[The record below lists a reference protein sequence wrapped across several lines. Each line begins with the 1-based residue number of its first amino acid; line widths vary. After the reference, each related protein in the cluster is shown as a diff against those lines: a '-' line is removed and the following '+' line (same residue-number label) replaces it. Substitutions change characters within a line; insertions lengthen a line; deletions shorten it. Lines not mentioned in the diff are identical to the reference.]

1 MASAVPGYPESMLPH
16 EMLQSQVQVE
26 RSLLSRVLAWLALSL
41 ALTTGGVS
49 LYLTGII
56 AISVNP
62 WIFLIVALGLIFAVQ
77 ATARSK
83 NQVLAGGLFAV
94 FSVVEGLF
102 IAPIIQLYLGTTPDA
117 VGEALLGT
125 VGIFLVAAAVVY
137 MTSIN
142 LAAWGRWLFGAL
154 LVGIL
159 VSVATL
165 FFHLAISQL
174 AISLGLGVIF
184 IGLTLFDFWR
194 VKAQRAGDN
203 NALLLALSLYLDF
216 INLFLILLR
225 IFGRRR

>member
-1 MASAVPGYPESMLPH
+1 MLPH
-16 EMLQSQVQVE
+16 EILQSQVRVE

-41 ALTTGGVS
+41 ALTSAGAF
-49 LYLTGII
+49 LYLTGAIP
-56 AISVNP
+56 ISVNP
-62 WIFLIVALGLIFAVQ
+62 FIFLIVALGLIFGIQ

-83 NQVLAGGLFAV
+83 NQALAGGLFAV

-102 IAPIIQLYLGTTPDA
+102 IAPVVNIYLNAQPDA

-125 VGIFLVAAAVVY
+125 VGIFLVAAAIVFT
-137 MTSIN
+137 TSIN
-142 LAAWGRWLFGAL
+142 LASWGRWLLGAL

-165 FFHLAISQL
+165 IFHLGISQL

>member
-1 MASAVPGYPESMLPH
+1 MLPH
-16 EMLQSQVQVE
+16 QMLQSQVQVE

-41 ALTTGGVS
+41 TLTSAGVF
-49 LYLTGII
+49 LYLTGTIPI
-56 AISVNP
+56 NVNP
-62 WIFLIVALGLIFAVQ
+62 FIFLIVALGLIFAIQ

-83 NQVLAGGLFAV
+83 NQALAGGLFAV

-102 IAPIIQLYLGTTPDA
+102 IAPVILIYLNAQPDA

-142 LAAWGRWLFGAL
+142 LASWGRWLLGAL

-165 FFHLAISQL
+165 IFHLGISQL

-184 IGLTLFDFWR
+184 IGLTLYDFWR

>member
-1 MASAVPGYPESMLPH
+1 MLPH

-41 ALTTGGVS
+41 TLTAGGVL
-49 LYLTGII
+49 LYLTGTVPIT
-56 AISVNP
+56 VNP
-62 WIFLIVALGLIFAVQ
+62 FIFLIVALGLIFAVQ

-83 NQVLAGGLFAV
+83 NHVLAGSLFAI
-94 FSVVEGLF
+94 FSIVEGLF
-102 IAPIIQLYLGTTPDA
+102 IAPVVQLYLGAAPDA

-125 VGIFLVAAAVVY
+125 VGIFLVAAAIVY
-137 MTSIN
+137 LTSIN
-142 LAAWGRWLFGAL
+142 LASWGRWLLGAL

-165 FFHLAISQL
+165 IFHLGISQL
-174 AISLGLGVIF
+174 AISLGLGVVF
-184 IGLTLFDFWR
+184 IGLTLYDFWR